1 MDILQK
7 IYQHKIIEI
16 RNRKKI
22 ISVQEICAKIQCDK
36 VKPLDFAAFLEEKIA
51 HGQNALICEVK
62 KASPSKGIIRSDFID
77 ENDAVK
83 FAQSYEKSGAA
94 AISILTDEHFFQGH
108 DDYLKAVRKNVK
120 LPLLR
125 KDFII
130 DSYQIYE
137 SKMLG
142 ADCILLIV
150 ALLDDKTLK
159 NLENLAFE
167 AGLSV
172 LAEVHSEEE
181 LKRALALKTRLIGI
195 NSRDLKTFE
204 TDINIAIKLK
214 KQIPA
219 EKIII
224 AESAISSRQDINLLN
239 KNGIN
244 CFLIGEYFMRQN
256 DIKKSVKEFL

>member
-7 IYQHKIIEI
+7 IYQHKIIEV
-16 RNRKKI
+16 RNRKKV
-22 ISVQEICAKIQCDK
+22 ISVQEICAKIQCENS
-36 VKPLDFAAFLEEKIA
+36 KPLDFAAFLEEKMA
-51 HGQNALICEVK
+51 QGQNALICEVK
-62 KASPSKGIIRSDFID
+62 KASPSKGVIRADFVD
-77 ENDAVK
+77 ENDAIK
-83 FAQSYEKSGAA
+83 FAKSYEDAGGA
-94 AISILTDEHFFQGH
+94 AISVLTDENFFQGH

-125 KDFII
+125 KDFVV

-150 ALLDDKTLK
+150 ALLDDETLK
-159 NLENLAFE
+159 KLEDLAFK

-172 LAEVHSEEE
+172 LAEVHNEEE
-181 LKRALALKTRLIGI
+181 LERALRLKTRLIGI
-195 NSRDLKTFE
+195 NSRDLKTFK
-204 TDINIAIKLK
+204 TDINIAIRLK
-214 KQIPA
+214 KLIPSD
-219 EKIII
+219 KIVI
-224 AESAISSRQDINLLN
+224 AESAISSRDDIDLLN

-256 DIKKSVKEFL
+256 NIEKAVKEFL